1 MNENFFLSKHS
12 KKKEDEKSSIR
23 GIRHLR
29 ESKAIKW
36 VVYNF
41 VKGRLD
47 VT

>member
-1 MNENFFLSKHS
+1 MRIFSCLNTT

-23 GIRHLR
+23 GIRDLR